1 VTQNRS
7 YFSNLFFIRRS
18 PRLRGALQEWVQPD
32 DATYQ
37 TLVHEH
43 RFVTVK
49 DIEEYIQG
57 KAPGLSLADFPT
69 ITDDLRMLNGDSYLH
84 DYFSYDHSATHYQNT
99 FYLYN
104 WVFAVGAFTTAL
116 LGFLSIVLSSSLI
129 WILTGFIGF
138 VTTVYTFK
146 NNREVPQ
153 REWYVNRRRAE
164 TLRSHYYQY
173 LAQVP
178 PYHGSNEN
186 REIRLLQTAIQV
198 GIMGKRRQGTQAVQ
212 PSVDMGMEP
221 HPVANLTQTEA
232 DFLRAMFLTKRLRY
246 QEQFY
251 ANRISEFRQN
261 SSFTHTVAAILMGLS
276 TLIAGWSAITNSS
289 IIPLLVVLLPS
300 AAAMFVSFQQIYSWE
315 RQLTLYDE
323 TLDQLKN
330 AQIPLLIKAEESIP
344 VARLT
349 DTIAACEVVFSAEC
363 DQWGQDV
370 LNSNVP
376 DRDKVLQEMF
386 DAQLE
391 RLGLSDDQKQNVYSI
406 IQSTHTVDRNPAP
419 TEVNVP
425 NEGGG

>member
-1 VTQNRS
+1 MTQNTS
-7 YFSNLFFIRRS
+7 YFSNLFFIRRP

-32 DATYQ
+32 EATYQ
-37 TLVHEH
+37 ALIRDH
-43 RFVTVK
+43 RFVTVQ
-49 DIEEYIQG
+49 DIEAYIQS
-57 KAPGLSLADFPT
+57 KAPTASLADFPT
-69 ITDDLRMLNGDSYLH
+69 ITDDLRILNGDSYLH
-84 DYFSYDHSATHYQNT
+84 DYFEYDRKASHYQNS

-104 WVFAVGAFTTAL
+104 WVFVVGAFATAL
-116 LGFLSIVLSSSLI
+116 LGFLSIILDSTVI
-129 WILTGFIGF
+129 WVLTGLIGF
-138 VTTVYTFK
+138 LTTVYTFK

-198 GIMGKRRQGTQAVQ
+198 GILGKRRQNTQVLQPSAESGIEPHARAALTQA
-212 PSVDMGMEP
+212 
-221 HPVANLTQTEA
+221 EA
-232 DFLRAMFLTKRLRY
+232 DFLREVYLRNRVRF

-251 ANRISEFRQN
+251 TNRISEFRQN

-276 TLIAGWSAITNSS
+276 TLIAGWSALTDSP

-300 AAAMFVSFQQIYSWE
+300 AAAMFVSFQQMYSWE
-315 RQLTLYDE
+315 RQLGLYDE
-323 TLDQLKN
+323 TLDQIKN
-330 AQIPLLIKAEESIP
+330 AQIPLVIKAEQSIP
-344 VARLT
+344 PARLT
-349 DTIAACEVVFSAEC
+349 DTIAACEIVFSMEC

-406 IQSTHTVDRNPAP
+406 IQSTQSAAPRPAP
-419 TEVNVP
+419 APDVP
-425 NEGGG
+425 PPAPGG